1 MKSLIKKLL
10 KLFGYQ
16 INRSSTNATVIYP
29 NDFTP
34 IKNNDENFN
43 LYEDGLKKSENPL
56 SDNFPKRM
64 RFYSLI
70 QITKYILKSN
80 SNYDFAECGCWRGHS
95 SYLISTLIKESK
107 KKISFHIFDSF
118 EGLSKSS
125 IEDKEFF
132 YKNEK
137 DKERTSVQFSSS
149 ENFVKNK
156 VLKDFNFVKIYKGWI
171 PDRFKEVENLKF
183 SLVHIDVDLYK
194 PTLSSLEFFFPKI
207 VKGGVL
213 VCDDYNASF
222 FPGAK
227 NAWDKYFTDKDYQ
240 FFYQN
245 PLGGCFIIK

>member
-16 INRSSTNATVIYP
+16 INRSYAAVIFP

-43 LYEDGLKKSENPL
+43 LYKDGLEKSENSW
-56 SDNFPKRM
+56 SDNFPKQM

-80 SNYDFAECGCWRGHS
+80 NNYDFAECGCWRGHS

-118 EGLSKSS
+118 EGLSEFS
-125 IEDKEFF
+125 IEDKELF
-132 YKNEK
+132 YKNEEY
-137 DKERTSVQFSSS
+137 KEKTSSQFSSS
-149 ENFVKNK
+149 KNFVKNK

-171 PDRFKEVENLKF
+171 PERFKEVEKIKF

-207 VKGGVL
+207 VKGGAL
-213 VCDDYNASF
+213 ICDDYNASA

-227 NAWDKYFTDKDYQ
+227 GAWDKYFTDKDYQ

-245 PLGGCFIIK
+245 PLGGCFVIK